1 MASEAKYYD
10 FSSPSLLY
18 LTYSMKVF
26 EREIIKKAV
35 KEKEDI
41 KNRTLCK
48 FFAGLSWISVR
59 RLNRSQEFTNWLTIR

>member
-26 EREIIKKAV
+26 EREIIKK
-35 KEKEDI
+35 
-41 KNRTLCK
+41 L
-48 FFAGLSWISVR
+48 
-59 RLNRSQEFTNWLTIR
+59 